1 MTSRSSGS
9 ACGAVLTLRAACGAV
24 LVASLVTFLLAGPAS
39 AAPSWPAV
47 DAIFGREAKVLPPE
61 VHRYGWPRSD
71 IQATLNGVRLEPA
84 LALGQW
90 AALVAT
96 GAGDQ
101 VLAMGDLV
109 LLDAEVNPV
118 ITALQG
124 GGIEVTAVHNHLL
137 HESPHVTYVHFM
149 AHGDALA
156 VAKALQ
162 AAIATTATPAAP
174 PAKAEPTA
182 AELAAFKSVEV
193 AIGRTGT
200 PAGHVL
206 QIGVPRAESIVDHG
220 VAVPPTM
227 GMANA
232 MNFQLVGEKVAAAGD
247 LVLIAAEVN
256 PVIEQLRAHGVEVTA
271 LHSHMLDETPR
282 LFFLHFW
289 ALDSPQ
295 KVGEALKA
303 ALARINTKPAA

>member
-1 MTSRSSGS
+1 MTPRSSS
-9 ACGAVLTLRAACGAV
+9 ALSGALLPRRVAGGALLLTL
-24 LVASLVTFLLAGPAS
+24 LLTGSVS

-47 DAIFGREAKVLPPE
+47 DAIFGREAKVLAPD
-61 VHRYGWPRSD
+61 VHRYGWPRGD
-71 IQATLNGVRLEPA
+71 IAATLNGVRLEPA

-109 LLDAEVNPV
+109 LLDSEVNPV
-118 ITALQG
+118 ITALQA

-156 VAKALQ
+156 IAKGLQ
-162 AAIATTATPAAP
+162 AAIATTGAPAQA

-182 AELAAFKSVEV
+182 AELAAFKTVE
-193 AIGRTGT
+193 AALGRAGT

-220 VAVPPTM
+220 LTVPPTM

-232 MNFQLVGEKVAAAGD
+232 MNFQLVGDKIATTGD
-247 LVLIAAEVN
+247 LVLISAEVN

-289 ALDSPQ
+289 ALDTPQ
-295 KVGEALKA
+295 KVGEALKS